1 MFPLHTRLSWT
12 LIPVLVLAACASPQA
27 PVAPAARNPEAPA
40 SAPGASPELGQRLKP
55 MPIKTFSVG
64 TECSFRDETGNF
76 GDARV
81 DVDESRV
88 KALQV
93 NLTMPRRGLCR
104 FDLAQ
109 FRQTRFLPSVE
120 LTGPGKCRIHMWEQQ
135 GQISVAFDGCHSM
148 CSPAGAHDYVWPLLI
163 DQATGQCD

>member
-1 MFPLHTRLSWT
+1 MLPLRTRLIC
-12 LIPVLVLAACASPQA
+12 LLALGLAACATPQA

-40 SAPGASPELGQRLKP
+40 TVPGASPELGRPTKP
-55 MPIKTFSVG
+55 MPIRTFSVR

-76 GDARV
+76 GDAQV

-88 KALQV
+88 KALKV
-93 NLTMPRRGLCR
+93 NLTLPRRGQCH

-120 LTGPGKCRIHMWEQQ
+120 LAGPGKCRIHMWEQQ
-135 GQISVAFDGCHSM
+135 SQISVAFDGCHSM
-148 CSPAGAHDYVWPLLI
+148 CSPASAHDYVWPLLI